1 MGSVN
6 IRKEETL
13 ANKVSY
19 NDTQIDTMSLTD
31 TLDDLYSSCTVLHN
45 NHKVKACLPEIP
57 KMDSNHLLKDK
68 PCNDV
73 RRKKI
78 QVGRNPIRYEDTY
91 DYGPHESCKKDEEC
105 PPHFKCEKGCCL

>member
-1 MGSVN
+1 MTS
-6 IRKEETL
+6 IHHAL
-13 ANKVSY
+13 CC
-19 NDTQIDTMSLTD
+19 IIII
-31 TLDDLYSSCTVLHN
+31 
-45 NHKVKACLPEIP
+45 KACLPEIP